1 MSKISLSHNSIDESR
16 IKSLINWL
24 SQTPTPQLTHGD
36 KCEEFEIKFSSK
48 LKIKHSKF
56 VNSGSS
62 AILLMLYALIVSKK
76 LKNKKIA
83 VNSLSWCTDVS
94 SIMQLGL
101 EPVLIDCN
109 LQDLSVDYAHLE
121 KIIKEEKPA
130 ALLLVSI
137 LGLPPDM
144 EKILNLCNENDVI
157 LLEDC
162 CESLLSSYNNKY
174 LGSFGLMSCFSF
186 FYSHHITSIEGG
198 MVSTNDDELNEVL
211 TMLRAHGWT
220 RNLPDESK
228 KKYREKYKID
238 EFNELYTFYYP
249 GFNFRNTNINAFIG
263 IEQLELVDEFV
274 NQRNQNYNFLN
285 LNIKNYFWKP
295 KISDN
300 GFVSNMAYPIIHPKR
315 DLLVQKLIENEIEC
329 RPLVSGSM
337 SSKQPFYTDIYGKS
351 DLPNVSVVDKFGL
364 YIANNPKLNKE
375 DLEHICNIINSVI
388 S

>member
-36 KCEEFEIKFSSK
+36 KCEEFETKFSSK

-101 EPVLIDCN
+101 EPILIDCN
-109 LQDLSVDYAHLE
+109 LQDLSVDYVHLE

-137 LGLPPDM
+137 LGLPPNMD
-144 EKILNLCNENDVI
+144 KILNICNENDVI

-186 FYSHHITSIEGG
+186 FYSHHITSVEGG

-238 EFNELYTFYYP
+238 KFNELYTFYYP

-263 IEQLELVDEFV
+263 IEQLELIDEFV

-285 LNIKNYFWKP
+285 LNIKNDFWKP
-295 KISDN
+295 QISDS

-364 YIANNPKLNKE
+364 YIANNPKLSKE
-375 DLEHICNIINSVI
+375 DLERICNIINSVI